1 MAPLVA
7 APYGSAMAGRK
18 VLVTGA
24 HGLLGSW
31 LTRRL
36 VELGADLTV
45 LRLNPQPLSPL
56 VLGSVEAQCEVVD
69 GDLLDADLLER
80 TVAGRSIDT
89 IIHLAA
95 QAIVGTAN
103 LSPRPTFEAN
113 VLGTWNVLEAARL
126 GDVGRV
132 VVASSDKAY
141 GASPVLPYVETL
153 PLEASHPYDA
163 SKAAADIISRSY
175 WATFG
180 LPVAVTRLANL
191 YGGGDQNRSRLI
203 PETVAAI
210 IDGRAPVIRSDGSP
224 ERDFLYVEDA
234 VDAYLAILD
243 LLDAGEARGEAF
255 NAGSGVPRRALDVAA
270 ALCQI
275 AGFDQSPDIRGAGVP
290 DGEID
295 RQFIDS
301 AKLRGAS
308 GWEPKVGLDEGLEL
322 TLDWYREHPEVL
334 AD

>member
-1 MAPLVA
+1 
-7 APYGSAMAGRK
+7 MAGRR

-36 VELGADLTV
+36 VELGAEVTV
-45 LRLNPQPLSPL
+45 LRLGPQPLSAL
-56 VLGSVEAQCEVVD
+56 VLDSVEQQCQIVD
-69 GDLLDADLLER
+69 GDLLDAELLER
-80 TVAGRSIDT
+80 TVASCKIDT
-89 IIHLAA
+89 VVHLAA

-126 GDVGRV
+126 SEVARV

-141 GASPVLPYVETL
+141 GSSPVLPYVETM

-163 SKAAADIISRSY
+163 SKAAADIIARSY

-203 PETVAAI
+203 PETVAAVI
-210 IDGRAPVIRSDGSP
+210 AGRAPVIRSDGSP
-224 ERDFLYVEDA
+224 ERDFLYVADA
-234 VDAYLAILD
+234 VDAYLAVLD
-243 LLDAGEARGEAF
+243 LLDAGGASGEPF
-255 NAGSGVPRRALDVAA
+255 NAGSGVPRRALDVAS

-275 AGFDQSPDIRGAGVP
+275 AAFDQALDVRGEGVP

-295 RQFIDS
+295 RQYIDS
-301 AKLRGAS
+301 TKLRELS
-308 GWEPKVGLDEGLEL
+308 GWEPAVDLEEGLAL
-322 TLDWYREHPEVL
+322 TLQWYREHPEVL

>member
-7 APYGSAMAGRK
+7 APYGSAVAGRK

-31 LTRRL
+31 PTSRL
-36 VELGADLTV
+36 VTLGADVSV
-45 LRLNPQPLSPL
+45 LRLGAQPLSPL
-56 VLGSVEAQCEVVD
+56 VLDAVESDCTVID

-80 TVAGRSIDT
+80 TVTAGSIDT

-126 GDVGRV
+126 GDVARV

-141 GASPVLPYVETL
+141 GASPVLPYVETM

-175 WATFG
+175 WATYG

-203 PETVAAI
+203 PETAAAVI
-210 IDGRAPVIRSDGSP
+210 AGRAPIIRSDGSP

-243 LLDAGEARGEAF
+243 LLDAGAAGGQAF
-255 NAGSGVPRRALDVAA
+255 NAGSGVPRRAIDVVDT
-270 ALCQI
+270 LCRI
-275 AGFDQSPDIRGAGVP
+275 AGSEQAPDVRGAGVP
-290 DGEID
+290 EGEID

-301 AKLRGAS
+301 SKLRGLT
-308 GWEPKVGLDEGLEL
+308 GWEPRVGLEEGLAL
-322 TLDWYREHPEVL
+322 TLDWYREHPEIL

>member
-1 MAPLVA
+1 MAPLVET
-7 APYGSAMAGRK
+7 PYGSAMAGRK

-45 LRLNPQPLSPL
+45 LRLDPQPLSPL
-56 VLGSVEAQCEVVD
+56 VLESVESQCEVVD
-69 GDLLDADLLER
+69 GDLLDGDLLER

-126 GDVGRV
+126 GGVARV

-180 LPVAVTRLANL
+180 LPGAVTRLANL

-210 IDGRAPVIRSDGSP
+210 IAGRAPVIRSDGSP
-224 ERDFLYVEDA
+224 ERDFLFVEDA

-243 LLDAGEARGEAF
+243 LLDAGAAGGEAF
-255 NAGSGVPRRALDVAA
+255 NAGSGVPRRALDVVAT
-270 ALCQI
+270 LCQI
-275 AGFDQSPDIRGAGVP
+275 ADFDQPPDIRGAGVP

-301 AKLRGAS
+301 GKLRGAS
-308 GWEPKVGLDEGLEL
+308 GWEPKVGLEEGLAL
-322 TLDWYREHPEVL
+322 TLAWYREHPEVL

>member
-7 APYGSAMAGRK
+7 SPYGSAMAGRK

-56 VLGSVEAQCEVVD
+56 VLESVEAQCEVVD
-69 GDLLDADLLER
+69 GDLLNADLLER
-80 TVAGRSIDT
+80 TVAGGSIDT

-126 GDVGRV
+126 GDVARV

-141 GASPVLPYVETL
+141 GASPVLPYIETL

-255 NAGSGVPRRALDVAA
+255 NAGSGVPRRALDVVA

-275 AGFDQSPDIRGAGVP
+275 ADFDQSPDIRGAGVP

-301 AKLRGAS
+301 AKLRSVS
-308 GWEPKVGLDEGLEL
+308 GWEPKIGLEEGLAL

>member
-1 MAPLVA
+1 MAPLVST
-7 APYGSAMAGRK
+7 PYGAAMAGRR

-36 VELGADLTV
+36 VELGANVTV
-45 LRLNPQPLSPL
+45 LRLDPQPLSPL
-56 VLGSVEAQCEVVD
+56 VLESVESQCEVVD

-80 TVAGRSIDT
+80 TVADGPIDT

-126 GDVGRV
+126 GEVQRV

-141 GASPVLPYVETL
+141 GASPVLPYVETM

-203 PETVAAI
+203 PETAAAVI
-210 IDGRAPVIRSDGSP
+210 AGRAPVIRSDGSP

-234 VDAYLAILD
+234 VDAYLAISD
-243 LLDAGEARGEAF
+243 LLDVGAAGGEAF
-255 NAGSGVPRRALDVAA
+255 NAGSGVPRRALDVVE

-275 AGFDQSPDIRGAGVP
+275 AAFDQAPDVRGAGVP

-301 AKLRGAS
+301 SKLRGLT
-308 GWEPKVGLDEGLEL
+308 GWEPKIGLEQGLAL
-322 TLDWYREHPEVL
+322 TLDWYREHPAVL

>member
-7 APYGSAMAGRK
+7 SPYGSAMAGRK

-56 VLGSVEAQCEVVD
+56 VLESVEAQCEVVD

-80 TVAGRSIDT
+80 TVAGDSIDT

-126 GDVGRV
+126 GDVARV

-141 GASPVLPYVETL
+141 GASPVLPYIETL

-255 NAGSGVPRRALDVAA
+255 NAGSGVPRRALDVVA

-275 AGFDQSPDIRGAGVP
+275 ADFDQSPDIRGAGVP

-308 GWEPKVGLDEGLEL
+308 GWEPKVGLEEGLAL

>member
-1 MAPLVA
+1 MATLVT

-36 VELGADLTV
+36 VQLGANVTV
-45 LRLNPQPLSPL
+45 LRLGPQPLSPL
-56 VLGSVEAQCEVVD
+56 VLESVEPNCEVVD

-80 TVAGRSIDT
+80 TVATGSIDT

-126 GDVGRV
+126 GEVQRV

-141 GASPVLPYVETL
+141 GASPVLPYVETM

-203 PETVAAI
+203 PETAAAVI
-210 IDGRAPVIRSDGSP
+210 AGRAPVIRSDGSP

-234 VDAYLAILD
+234 VDAYLAIAD
-243 LLDAGEARGEAF
+243 LLDAGAAGGEAF
-255 NAGSGVPRRALDVAA
+255 NAGSGVPRRALDVVET
-270 ALCQI
+270 LCRI
-275 AGFDQSPDIRGAGVP
+275 ADFDQVPDVRGAGVP

-301 AKLRGAS
+301 AKLRGLS
-308 GWEPKVGLDEGLEL
+308 GWEPQIGIEQGLAL

>member
-80 TVAGRSIDT
+80 TVADRSIDT

-126 GDVGRV
+126 GDVARV

-255 NAGSGVPRRALDVAA
+255 NAGSGVPRRALDVVAT
-270 ALCQI
+270 LCQI
-275 AGFDQSPDIRGAGVP
+275 ADFDQSPDIRGEGVP

-308 GWEPKVGLDEGLEL
+308 GWEPKIGLEEGLAL